1 MANHDDYYYNE
12 HDENQVNKILKTKK
26 KKKLKRRFK
35 VIFVLLIL
43 ILIGL
48 FFMSDYSKIKS
59 IQVFGNEEVKTEDV
73 LKNISIDKQSIF
85 LFVNPSRV
93 EEEVKQV
100 NLIKKVNVSRDFFGH
115 VKIEVEE
122 ADKVAYSVINNMT
135 YVIDEMG
142 NVTETKDKKI
152 IQSLQACPK
161 ITQFKDLKLLKEFAV
176 QYIKIPELIKN
187 QTSDIVY
194 DPKKMDE
201 TRLKFI
207 MDNGKILYLRI
218 EDMASQLKSFDYEAN
233 IAHDDMCIFK
243 FEGVNIYKEAC
254 K

>member
-1 MANHDDYYYNE
+1 MTNHDYYYNE
-12 HDENQVNKILKTKK
+12 HDENQVDKILKTKK

-43 ILIGL
+43 ILIGA
-48 FFMSDYSKIKS
+48 FFISDYSKVQS
-59 IQVFGNEEVKTEDV
+59 IQVFGNEEVKTDDI
-73 LKNISIDKQSIF
+73 LKNISIDEQSVF
-85 LFVNPSRV
+85 LFVDTSKI

-100 NLIKKVNVSRDFFGH
+100 NLIKKANVSRDFLGNI
-115 VKIEVEE
+115 KIEVVE
-122 ADKVAYSVINNMT
+122 ADKVAYSVINNVT

-152 IQSLQACPK
+152 IQSLQACPQ
-161 ITQFKDLKLLKEFAV
+161 ITQFKDLKLLKQFAE

-187 QTSDIVY
+187 QTSDIIY

-218 EDMASQLKSFDYEAN
+218 EDMASQLKSLDYEAN

-243 FEGVNIYKEAC
+243 FEGNNIYKEAC